1 MMRYGTRWRKVRS
14 AFHHCMAPTAIAVY
28 RPIQHDETKKY
39 LGRLLDNPKHFFDH
53 ARLFVAPILASVDTH

>member
-1 MMRYGTRWRKVRS
+1 MRS

-28 RPIQHDETKKY
+28 RPIQQDETKKY